1 MSYQRG
7 TILKRKEPF
16 KEPKSGNPDMR
27 AYNEVEV
34 VGPSPVQ
41 TNVRSAEWGDQGGD
55 NISIKPTT
63 FGEVL
68 DRPERELERDY
79 TVLSTPPEAEDLALT
94 VTRVKPGPTPEDMFR
109 GEAKG
114 PAAEKRVETPL
125 A

>member
-1 MSYQRG
+1 VSYQRG
-7 TILKRKEPF
+7 TILKRKNLF
-16 KEPKSGNPDMR
+16 KEPKTGAVDMR

-34 VGPSPVQ
+34 IGPSPVQ

-79 TVLSTPPEAEDLALT
+79 EVVSTPDEPDLNLT
-94 VTRVKPGPTPEDMFR
+94 VTRVKPGPSPEDIFR
-109 GEAKG
+109 AEDMR
-114 PAAEKRVETPL
+114 PQSEKREETPL
-125 A
+125 V